1 MNEQTTI
8 RRIAVI
14 GGGGLMGH
22 GIVLACINA
31 DPDVAV
37 TLVSHRQDSADHGMA
52 LCADGPYGLGTLVK
66 KGKIS
71 QDEAKLRLA
80 RVRPTTNL
88 AEAVAQADLVF
99 ESIPENVADKCRAL
113 RDIDTAA
120 RPDAIIASGTSAI
133 MIAELAGAIGRPERL
148 VGTHWFAPS
157 NVMPLVE
164 VVRSEQTDPRVVET
178 TLAYLRKIRK
188 KPVVVRDS
196 PGFFTTR
203 FINLFL
209 AEAIRVVD
217 EGICGIE
224 DVDEMV
230 KTGLGWPM
238 GVFELLDKTAT
249 FDSFYHVQEYLQE
262 TLGERWAVPPLAR
275 RVMSS
280 GYRGVATL
288 KPGSRGGWYDY
299 YRKEMK

>member
-1 MNEQTTI
+1 M
-8 RRIAVI
+8 I
-14 GGGGLMGH
+14 G
-22 GIVLACINA
+22 
-31 DPDVAV
+31 
-37 TLVSHRQDSADHGMA
+37 
-52 LCADGPYGLGTLVK
+52 
-66 KGKIS
+66 
-71 QDEAKLRLA
+71 
-80 RVRPTTNL
+80 
-88 AEAVAQADLVF
+88 
-99 ESIPENVADKCRAL
+99 
-113 RDIDTAA
+113 
-120 RPDAIIASGTSAI
+120 
-133 MIAELAGAIGRPERL
+133 ELAGAIRHAERL
-148 VGTHWFAPS
+148 IGTHWFCPS

-164 VVRSEQTDPRVVET
+164 VVRSERTAPSVVEA

-188 KPVVVRDS
+188 KPIVVRDS

-209 AEAIRVVD
+209 AEAMRVVD

-249 FDSFYHVQEYLQE
+249 FDSFYHVQEYLQQ

-299 YRKEMK
+299 YKKEMK

>member
-1 MNEQTTI
+1 M
-8 RRIAVI
+8 
-14 GGGGLMGH
+14 
-22 GIVLACINA
+22 
-31 DPDVAV
+31 
-37 TLVSHRQDSADHGMA
+37 S
-52 LCADGPYGLGTLVK
+52 
-66 KGKIS
+66 
-71 QDEAKLRLA
+71 RLA
-80 RVRPTTNL
+80 GLIPGNHLRTPADALSELVRPVL
-88 AEAVAQADLVF
+88 GSYLRSRAQEALDLI
-99 ESIPENVADKCRAL
+99 ELRAGEDCVL

-133 MIAELAGAIGRPERL
+133 MIAELAGAIGNPQRL
-148 VGTHWFAPS
+148 IGTHWFAPS
-157 NVMPLVE
+157 NIMPLVE
-164 VVRSEQTDPRVVET
+164 VVRSEQTAPAVVEA
-178 TLAYLRKIRK
+178 TLGYLRKIRK

-249 FDSFYHVQEYLQE
+249 FDSFYHVQEYLQD

-275 RVMSS
+275 LRSVLT
-280 GYRGVATL
+280 R
-288 KPGSRGGWYDY
+288 
-299 YRKEMK
+299 